1 MNNFFN
7 KVLKE
12 EYKKE
17 GLLRRLKYIEEENEE
32 HLRIIKGKIDIKSQI
47 DLFHEDLTQEAIALM
62 K

>member
-7 KVLKE
+7 KGLKE

-47 DLFHEDLTQEAIALM
+47 DLFDEDLTQEAIALI